1 MGGQVQFAVAMG
13 SEKDHLSIVICGH
26 VDSGKST
33 TTGRLLFE
41 LGGIPER
48 ELEKLKQ
55 EAERLG
61 KSSFAFAFYMDR
73 QKEERERGVTI
84 SCTTKEFFTE
94 KWHYTI
100 IDAPGHRDFIKNMI
114 SGAAQADVAL
124 LMVPA
129 DGNFTTA
136 IQKGNHKAGEVQG
149 QTRQHARLIN
159 LLGVKQ
165 LLVGCNK
172 MDTDVAGYKKSRYE
186 EVGGETKNM
195 LIKVGWKKDFVE
207 GSVPVLPLSGWMGD
221 NLNKKSTNMD
231 WWTGQDIILPDKS
244 KLHIDTLYDCL
255 DKMCTPPGR
264 NDSAPMR
271 LPVSGIY
278 KIKGV
283 GDVLAGRVE
292 QGIVKPNEEVVF
304 MPTNTPANACG
315 GKVFTIEMHHTR
327 HEQAK
332 PGDNVG
338 LNIKG
343 LDKQNM
349 PRVGDVMIYKKD
361 KSLDQCGEF
370 DAQIQT
376 LDIPGEIKLGYSPI
390 GFVRC
395 GRSACRATAFK
406 FKVGKETGGKKM
418 EAPHSLKSNEMAQVS
433 FRPQQPMVVDS
444 FKNCEG
450 LSRIAFLDG
459 NTAVMLGK
467 VVSVI
472 RKSDM
477 PAEET
482 GKKKK

>member
-1 MGGQVQFAVAMG
+1 M
-13 SEKDHLSIVICGH
+13 SEKEHLSIVICGH

-114 SGAAQADVAL
+114 SGASQADVAMI
-124 LMVPA
+124 MVPA

-149 QTRQHARLIN
+149 QTRQHSRLIN

-165 LLVGCNK
+165 VIVGVNK
-172 MDTDVAGYKKSRYE
+172 MDTEVAGPYSQGRYDE
-186 EVGGETKNM
+186 ISSEMRNM
-195 LIKVGWKKDFVE
+195 MMKIGWKKDFITS
-207 GSVPVLPLSGWMGD
+207 GMPIVPISGWCGD
-221 NLNKKSTNMD
+221 NLISESTNMT
-231 WWTGQDIILPDKS
+231 WWKGQTIDCEGGDKVFVKIL
-244 KLHIDTLYDCL
+244 LHAFND
-255 DKMCTPPGR
+255 MCRVPKRPA
-264 NDSAPMR
+264 DLPMR
-271 LPVSGIY
+271 LPISGLY

-283 GDVLAGRVE
+283 GDVLTGRVE
-292 QGIVKPNEEVVF
+292 QGQVKPGEEVVF
-304 MPTNTPANACG
+304 LPTHTGSNSCV
-315 GKVFTIEMHHTR
+315 GKVFSVEMHHSR
-327 HEQAK
+327 IDAAS

-343 LDKQNM
+343 LVKENM
-349 PRVGDVMIYKKD
+349 PRVGDVMVYKKD
-361 KSLDQCGEF
+361 DSLKPTKSFE
-370 DAQIQT
+370 AQVQV
-376 LDIPGEIKLGYSPI
+376 LDIPGEIKIGYSPI

-395 GRSACRATAFK
+395 GRSACRITK
-406 FKVGKETGGKKM
+406 LVWKIGKETGGKKM
-418 EAPHSLKSNEMAQVS
+418 EDPHALKTNEMAQVE
-433 FRPQQPMVVDS
+433 FTPVQPLVVDS

-459 NTAVMLGK
+459 NGAVMLGK
-467 VVSVI
+467 VVTVVH
-472 RKSDM
+472 KT
-477 PAEET
+477 AEDEKKGA
-482 GKKKK
+482 GKKK